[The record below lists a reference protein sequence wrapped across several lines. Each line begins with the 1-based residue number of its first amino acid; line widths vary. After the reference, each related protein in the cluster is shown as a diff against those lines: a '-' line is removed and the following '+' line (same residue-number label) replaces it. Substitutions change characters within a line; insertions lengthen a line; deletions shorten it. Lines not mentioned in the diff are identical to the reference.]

1 MEPKRSFNTSQV
13 ARYCHVSPDTIR
25 DWANRRI
32 LRMFRT
38 PGGHRR
44 ITREDLIRFLR
55 EQNMPVD
62 RELLKRARRVL
73 VVDDLPDVAEA
84 LARMVKEVDKE
95 IEVETANSGFDAG
108 RTLQTFEPDLVL
120 LDLKMPNMDGF
131 EVCKQIKSD
140 PKTAHVAVIGVTGVF
155 TEEESIE
162 IIRLGA
168 AAVLHKPISLETLRD
183 TLESVLGSA
192 VT

>member
-1 MEPKRSFNTSQV
+1 MQPKKSFNTSRA

-25 DWANRRI
+25 DWANRGI
-32 LRMFRT
+32 IRMFRT

-62 RELLKRARRVL
+62 SELLNRPKRVL
-73 VVDDLPDVAEA
+73 VVDDLADVAKA
-84 LARMVKEVDKE
+84 LAEMVKEVDKG
-95 IEVETANSGFDAG
+95 IEVETANSGFEAG

-140 PKTAHVAVIGVTGVF
+140 PLTAHIAVIGVTGVF
-155 TEEESIE
+155 TEEESTE
-162 IIRLGA
+162 IIQLGA
-168 AAVLHKPISLETLRD
+168 TAVLHKPISLEMLRD
-183 TLESVLGSA
+183 AIESVFGSS
-192 VT
+192 VI